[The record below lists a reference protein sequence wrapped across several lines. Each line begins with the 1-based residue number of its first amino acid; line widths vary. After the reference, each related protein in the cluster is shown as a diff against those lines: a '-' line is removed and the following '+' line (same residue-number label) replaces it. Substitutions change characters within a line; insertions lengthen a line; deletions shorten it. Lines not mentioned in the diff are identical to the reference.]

1 MLAAE
6 AVYYLRHK
14 LMYMRIIAGAE
25 RKQRYFVISRAAYQ
39 LVRRFEHGLHFSFP
53 YRAIYKARLAEAA
66 ALGAAAEQ
74 LKRYAVVNNGDIRHD
89 GLFYVLRPVKVHQYT
104 ALYLVRCGRFSFIHA
119 HVLAVVAALFF
130 IKRRN
135 IYATYCGKLF

>member
-1 MLAAE
+1 MLVAE

-14 LMYMRIIAGAE
+14 LMYVRIIAGAE
-25 RKQRYFVISRAAYQ
+25 RKQRYFIISRAAYQ
-39 LVRRFEHGLHFSFP
+39 FIRRIEHGLHFSFP

-74 LKRYAVVNNGDIRHD
+74 FKRYAVMNNGYIRYN
-89 GLFYVLRPVKVHQYT
+89 GLFYVLRPVKIHQYA
-104 ALYLVRCGRFSFIHA
+104 ALNLVRRGRFVFLHA
-119 HVLAVVAALFF
+119 HVLAIVAALFF

>member
-1 MLAAE
+1 MTLCAE
-6 AVYYLRHK
+6 LLQIVAELNERAEIRGRERGERHLLVAGILDGLLGVFDQQLFRAVAH
-14 LMYMRIIAGAE
+14 GA
-25 RKQRYFVISRAAYQ
+25 VDI
-39 LVRRFEHGLHFSFP
+39 
-53 YRAIYKARLAEAA
+53 ARLAEAA

-104 ALYLVRCGRFSFIHA
+104 ALYLVRRGRFSFIHA